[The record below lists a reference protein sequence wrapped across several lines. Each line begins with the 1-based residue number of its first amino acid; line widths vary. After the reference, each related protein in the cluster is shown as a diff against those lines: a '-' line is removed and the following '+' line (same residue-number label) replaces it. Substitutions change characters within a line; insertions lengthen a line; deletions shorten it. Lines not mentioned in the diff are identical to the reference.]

1 MPENYILKAEGIS
14 KSYPGVKALDEVSM
28 EMVPGR
34 VLALLGENGA
44 GKSTLIEILTGAQKP
59 DSGRIYIQGRERRFN
74 HPIDAKSAG
83 ISVVYQELSFV
94 PELTVAE
101 NLFITRY
108 GKAHSPFINWKKTF
122 EQGRRAIDEIALS
135 IDLNQKMRDCTVAEK
150 QQVEIARAIHEDAR
164 ILILDEPT
172 SALNDKEIRNL
183 LDNIRSLKKRGVSV
197 LLITHKLEEIFS
209 VCDDVLILRDGRTIA
224 QKTITE
230 TNADELVSLMTGR
243 EISDMYPSRQRE
255 PGEVL
260 LSVRGLRSSQL
271 HNISFTLRR
280 GEILGVYGLMGSGHL
295 ELGMTLFGCGKKTTG
310 EVLLEGKPLSMRA
323 PGDLVR
329 NSVAF
334 LPSDRKLEGL
344 VLDQTIRQ
352 NIFTAYYELKG
363 SEGWI
368 RQKKER
374 ANAEKW
380 VADLAIKTPGI
391 ENTAASLSGGNQQK
405 VVLAKWLETN
415 PKLIIL
421 NEPTRGI
428 DVGSKTEIY
437 KILDRLCRSGVSILM
452 ITSEMPELLGMSDRI
467 LVLHEGGLSAVFEG
481 GQVSQNDIMVAA
493 IGGTPT

>member
-14 KSYPGVKALDEVSM
+14 KSYPGVKALDGVSM

-44 GKSTLIEILTGAQKP
+44 GKSTLIKILTGAQKP
-59 DSGRIYIQGRERRFN
+59 DSGRIYIQGGEKRFS
-74 HPIDAKSAG
+74 HPIDAKAAG
-83 ISVVYQELSFV
+83 ISVVYQELSFL

-108 GKAHSPFINWKKTF
+108 GKARSPFINWKKTF
-122 EQGRRAIDEIALS
+122 EQGRRAMDEIGLS
-135 IDLNQKMRDCTVAEK
+135 IDLNRRMRDCTVAEK

-183 LDNIRSLKKRGVSV
+183 LDNIRALKKRGVSV
-197 LLITHKLEEIFS
+197 LFITHKLEEIFS

-224 QKTITE
+224 QKAIAE

-243 EISDMYPSRQRE
+243 EISDMYPSRQSE

-260 LSVRGLRSSQL
+260 LSVSGLRSSRLQD
-271 HNISFTLRR
+271 ISFTLRR

-295 ELGMTLFGCGKKTTG
+295 ELGMTLFGCGGKTTG
-310 EVLLEGKPLSMRA
+310 EVRMEGRPLPMRS

-352 NIFTAYYELKG
+352 NIFTAYYELTG

-437 KILDRLCRSGVSILM
+437 KILDRLCQSGVSILM

-467 LVLHEGGLSAVFEG
+467 LVLHEGRLSAVFEG